1 MDDYGRLNQRLSALQ
16 EEGVRIAVDD
26 IGVGFASLRHVLR
39 LAPDIIKLDITL
51 VREVDQ
57 RPRTQ
62 TLIAA
67 LLTFAQGTGADLIA
81 EGVENARQL
90 QTLKQL
96 GVPLGQGFHLGHP
109 QCT

>member
-1 MDDYGRLNQRLSALQ
+1 MDDTGA
-16 EEGVRIAVDD
+16 
-26 IGVGFASLRHVLR
+26 GFASLRHVLR
-39 LAPDIIKLDITL
+39 LTPDIIKLDITL

-57 RPRTQ
+57 RPRMQ

-90 QTLKQL
+90 ETLKQL

>member
-1 MDDYGRLNQRLSALQ
+1 MILEGAIFDRSGNLLFCDVSGGR
-16 EEGVRIAVDD
+16 
-26 IGVGFASLRHVLR
+26 VLR
-39 LAPDIIKLDITL
+39 LTPDIIKLDITL

-57 RPRTQ
+57 RPRMQ

-81 EGVENARQL
+81 EGVESPRQL
-90 QTLKQL
+90 ETLKQL